1 MRYFNFF
8 LFILTLENAS
18 GIDWSGRYLS
28 ISGKNA
34 LNIEI
39 VDHETSLLSLEVL
52 GTKDSKIK
60 ASLVASFEKDF
71 AISQSLGDKS
81 SDCILKLQKN
91 QTGIFISDFCSGDNL
106 TGYYQ
111 ASSDFLL
118 ESMNIL
124 PQ

>member
-1 MRYFNFF
+1 MRYFKFF
-8 LFILTLENAS
+8 LIILTLENAS
-18 GIDWSGRYLS
+18 AKDWNGRYLS
-28 ISGKNA
+28 ISGKNV
-34 LNIEI
+34 LNIEL
-39 VDHETSLLSLEVL
+39 VDYETNLLSLEVL

-71 AISQSLGDKS
+71 ALSQSLGDKN

-91 QTGIFISDFCSGDNL
+91 QTGIFVSDFCSGDNL